1 MSFLLYRENM
11 KYLQHYIIIIMVL
24 LREIGNI
31 IQSQLVLN
39 DYVNFLYV

>member
-1 MSFLLYRENM
+1 MGNKFRIQIHY
-11 KYLQHYIIIIMVL
+11 YIIIIMVL

-39 DYVNFLYV
+39 DYVNFLYI